1 MTISFNTVPS
11 NTLVPL
17 FYAEMNN
24 SAANTAVTSA
34 PALLIGHASN
44 DAAIEVNSLVL
55 MPSADYARQ
64 ICGAGS
70 QLARMVEVYR
80 QTDPFG
86 ELYVIAVPEARGAAA
101 TVRVTVA
108 GEAEES
114 GTLSLY
120 VGRSRVQVPVVN
132 GDDATAVA
140 TAIKE
145 AVNGVI
151 TPEESPENKTGIVR
165 CDLID
170 CANNFKEITTMPAR
184 SLCQNFLNNILAP
197 LHLYRQKSLI
207 DATNAVINGASLT
220 LTSIGRHLTGTASVK
235 NKIKRVD
242 RLLGNR
248 HLQNEVST
256 IFQRITQKITRG
268 MSRVVIL
275 IDWSAY
281 HASRFQL
288 LRASLACDGRSL
300 PLMSC
305 VVPSSQ
311 TANADVHE
319 RFLES
324 LAECFSPG
332 TDVIVITDA
341 GFQGRWFQQLRSRG
355 WTYICRVLGNHY
367 YNVGNGWE
375 KVSDSGTKASTTAIY
390 LGEGLLG
397 RDKNAQHEG
406 HFYLYKSKPKGRRF
420 KRSKERAT
428 RPSVTAKARTAGK
441 SPWFIFTNS
450 TEFSPKQVMKLY
462 SRRMQIE
469 QNFRDEKNPRWGFGL
484 RFGASHSSGRV
495 TVLSLIATLAS
506 IIMWLSGFS
515 LENKGIHHKYQA
527 NTVKH
532 RRVISLLK
540 LAENVIR
547 HSPLILNT
555 LSLDAGLKVLQQRYT
570 NMIMVY

>member
-1 MTISFNTVPS
+1 MSLSRAAIVDQLKEIVGADRVITDETVLKKNSIDRFRKFPDIHGIY
-11 NTLVPL
+11 TLPIPAAVVKLGSTEQVSRVLNFMNAHKINGVPRTGASATEGGLETVVENSVVLDGSAMNQIINIDIENMQATAQCGVPL
-17 FYAEMNN
+17 EVLEN
-24 SAANTAVTSA
+24 
-34 PALLIGHASN
+34 ALREKGYTTGHS
-44 DAAIEVNSLVL
+44 
-55 MPSADYARQ
+55 
-64 ICGAGS
+64 
-70 QLARMVEVYR
+70 
-80 QTDPFG
+80 
-86 ELYVIAVPEARGAAA
+86 
-101 TVRVTVA
+101 
-108 GEAEES
+108 
-114 GTLSLY
+114 
-120 VGRSRVQVPVVN
+120 
-132 GDDATAVA
+132 
-140 TAIKE
+140 
-145 AVNGVI
+145 
-151 TPEESPENKTGIVR
+151 PEESPENKTGIVR

-220 LTSIGRHLTGTASVK
+220 LTSIGRHLTSTASVK

-248 HLQNEVST
+248 HLQNEIST